1 MLRIAIIGGA
11 GLLGTHLT
19 KAYLDAGH
27 DVLVIDTACTELP
40 NMLATRARYYQI
52 DARETRL
59 RHILQQERP
68 DIVSYHVAQRTHSDV
83 PGVEHTIPDADVHI
97 RGLLNTLESCV
108 AASVRKIIFASGG
121 NELFRGLCP
130 ANARPLRFKE
140 NAPLC
145 PRRPRDISKVA
156 GEWYVRYYT
165 RQYGLTHTILRY
177 ADVYAASVS
186 GSEPHPLNAMIQALR
201 HGQRPVVR
209 EAIDEVRDAIHLDDV
224 VRANLCVLER
234 GENQTLH
241 IGSGEGHTLRE
252 LYALVADILQCE
264 FEPLSLSSPLEE
276 PSSMILDNTLA
287 SRVLGWQPEVDLV
300 NGVRRI
306 VERVYEDDQAAAA
319 IEAKENALV
328 RAR

>member
-11 GLLGTHLT
+11 GLIGTHLT
-19 KAYLDAGH
+19 KAYLDVGH
-27 DVLVIDTACTELP
+27 DVMVIDTACAEMPDTI
-40 NMLATRARYYQI
+40 ATRARCYQV

-68 DIVSYHVAQRTHSDV
+68 DIVSYHVAQRTHPDV
-83 PGVEHTIPDADVHI
+83 PCVEHTIPDADVHI
-97 RGLLNTLESCV
+97 RGLLNTLEGCV
-108 AASVRKIIFASGG
+108 AASVSKIIFASGG

-130 ANARPLRFKE
+130 ANARPLHFKE

-177 ADVYAASVS
+177 ADVYGEAVS
-186 GSEPHPLNAMIQALR
+186 GSEPHPLNALMQALR

-209 EAIDEVRDAIHLDDV
+209 EAVDEVRDCMFIDDV
-224 VRANLCVLER
+224 ARANLCVLER
-234 GENQTLH
+234 GHNQTLH
-241 IGSGEGHTLRE
+241 IGSGKGHTLRE
-252 LYALVADILQCE
+252 LYTLVADILQCE
-264 FEPLSLSSPLEE
+264 LEPLSLSSPLEE

-287 SRVLGWQPEVDLV
+287 CRVLEWQPEVSFAA
-300 NGVRRI
+300 GVQRV
-306 VERVYEDDQAAAA
+306 VEAVVGVQVKEPVLAAV
-319 IEAKENALV
+319 K
-328 RAR
+328 

>member
-11 GLLGTHLT
+11 GLIGTQLT

-27 DVLVIDTACTELP
+27 DVLVIDTACAEMP
-40 NMLATRARYYQI
+40 DPLAARARCYEV
-52 DARETRL
+52 DARATRL

-68 DIVSYHVAQRTHSDV
+68 DIVSYHVAQRTHPDV
-83 PGVEHTIPDADVHI
+83 PCVEPTIPDADVHI

-108 AASVRKIIFASGG
+108 AASVGKIIFASGG
-121 NELFRGLCP
+121 NELFRGLCA

-156 GEWYVRYYT
+156 GEWYARYYT

-177 ADVYAASVS
+177 ADVYAETVS
-186 GSEPHPLNAMIQALR
+186 GSEPHPLNAMIEALR
-201 HGQRPVVR
+201 RGQRPVVR

-234 GENQTLH
+234 GHNQTLH

-252 LYALVADILQCE
+252 LCTLVADLLQCE
-264 FEPLSLSSPLEE
+264 LEPLSLSRPLDE
-276 PSSMILDNTLA
+276 PSSMILDNALA
-287 SRVLGWQPEVDLV
+287 GRVLGWQPTISFAE
-300 NGVRRI
+300 GVQRA
-306 VERVYEDDQAAAA
+306 VEALCGAQ
-319 IEAKENALV
+319 IKESALV
-328 RAR
+328 TVK